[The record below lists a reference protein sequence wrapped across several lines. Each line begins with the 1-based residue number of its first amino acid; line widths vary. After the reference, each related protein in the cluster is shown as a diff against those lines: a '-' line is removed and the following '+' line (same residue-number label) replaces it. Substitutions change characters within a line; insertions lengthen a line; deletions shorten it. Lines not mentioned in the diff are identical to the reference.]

1 MAGKKKEVKFDE
13 ALQQLEEIIR
23 KLEAGN
29 LPLEESIEL
38 YKEGMTLST
47 DCHQKLQKIEA
58 EVVKLVDASGN
69 ISGFDEG
76 GD

>member
-1 MAGKKKEVKFDE
+1 MATKKEVKFDD

-38 YKEGMTLST
+38 YKKGMTLST
-47 DCHQKLQKIEA
+47 DCHKKLQKIEA
-58 EVVKLVDASGN
+58 EVVKLVDDSGN
-69 ISGFDEG
+69 ISEFDEG
-76 GD
+76 GE

>member
-1 MAGKKKEVKFDE
+1 MAGKKEVKFDE
-13 ALQQLEEIIR
+13 ALQQLEGIIR

-58 EVVKLVDASGN
+58 EVVKLVDDSGN
-69 ISGFDEG
+69 ISEFDEG
-76 GD
+76 GE